1 MQQGLFVINKDL
13 EVLMINEYAKNVLNV
28 NNNLESRHISD
39 IFTDNLIIE
48 NIKQSLDNKLELI
61 FDVWDDANDKV
72 YAYDFHYLDT
82 KWDIDDIESGVLICL
97 IIDVTVERK
106 DNELKAEFITN
117 ATHELKTPITSISGF
132 AELLSKGLV
141 KMKIKTEYLEKLTDQ
156 LWI

>member
-61 FDVWDDANDKV
+61 FDVWDDAM
-72 YAYDFHYLDT
+72 
-82 KWDIDDIESGVLICL
+82 IRCG
-97 IIDVTVERK
+97 RM
-106 DNELKAEFITN
+106 
-117 ATHELKTPITSISGF
+117 TSLFRYEMG
-132 AELLSKGLV
+132 
-141 KMKIKTEYLEKLTDQ
+141 Y
-156 LWI
+156 